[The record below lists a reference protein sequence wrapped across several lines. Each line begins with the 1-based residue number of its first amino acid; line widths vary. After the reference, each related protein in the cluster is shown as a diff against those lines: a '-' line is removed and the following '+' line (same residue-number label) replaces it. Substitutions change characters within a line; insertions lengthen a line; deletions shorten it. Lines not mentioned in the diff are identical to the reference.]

1 MNSKIKAVSKIARN
15 SLQIDLIK
23 SLVIETQEIKKD
35 IEKYKE
41 FAFLNFFNEEQI
53 SKYEKFMN
61 LETDLSL
68 TLQDRRD
75 KILYYLLSKRIFSPS
90 NLKEQARIFVNG
102 EIEITEVF
110 NEYYFIIR
118 FTSIYGVPPNL
129 KNFINFIE
137 LNKPDHLGSKIDY
150 SYMTWDEFDKYNK
163 TWDSWD
169 SLNLN
174 WEDREKYKE

>member
-1 MNSKIKAVSKIARN
+1 MNSKIKVISKIARN

-68 TLQDRRD
+68 TLHDRRD
-75 KILYYLLSKRIFSPS
+75 KILYYLLS
-90 NLKEQARIFVNG
+90 N
-102 EIEITEVF
+102 
-110 NEYYFIIR
+110 
-118 FTSIYGVPPNL
+118 
-129 KNFINFIE
+129 
-137 LNKPDHLGSKIDY
+137 
-150 SYMTWDEFDKYNK
+150 
-163 TWDSWD
+163 
-169 SLNLN
+169 
-174 WEDREKYKE
+174 